1 MVNKELAEKAL
12 EDAEEWLIAAKEFDT
27 MRMAPKRLYS
37 LEMGVEMSL
46 NALLIY
52 YGIDF
57 PKSHNVL
64 PIVAGLISSS
74 SFNGTEIKGN
84 RDEIF
89 STFHALLDIR
99 SASGYSYESSY
110 NKEFFQEKANKYTES
125 AIHIFELV
133 KKHISA
139 PDKLMW

>member
-1 MVNKELAEKAL
+1 MVNKMTVKNNMNEFYRGRKIFVTGHTGFIGSWLTKSLTLFNSEVCGFAL
-12 EDAEEWLIAAKEFDT
+12 ETLSS
-27 MRMAPKRLYS
+27 PNLY
-37 LEMGVEMSL
+37 
-46 NALLIY
+46 
-52 YGIDF
+52 
-57 PKSHNVL
+57 
-64 PIVAGLISSS
+64 
-74 SFNGTEIKGN
+74 EI
-84 RDEIF
+84 
-89 STFHALLDIR
+89 LDIR